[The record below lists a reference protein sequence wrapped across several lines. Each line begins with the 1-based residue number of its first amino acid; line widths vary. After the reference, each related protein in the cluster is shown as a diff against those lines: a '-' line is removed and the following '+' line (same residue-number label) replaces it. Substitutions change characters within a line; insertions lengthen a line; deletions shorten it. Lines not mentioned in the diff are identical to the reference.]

1 MCGGTIISDFIPPT
15 AAVGGSRRVTADILW
30 PSLRKNG
37 LKKPFLLDDDFE
49 AGFREFK
56 DDSDFDEDE
65 DEEEDEGLML
75 GVKGFSFSSA
85 NNKSSRTFSRG
96 SSAAKPVVS
105 KSNEPAEKD
114 SKRKRKN
121 QYRGIRQ
128 RPWGKWA
135 AEIRDPRKGVRVWLG
150 TFSTAEQAARAY
162 DAAAKR
168 IRGDKA
174 KLNFPDAPV
183 CYAARAVTAPPT
195 KKRCVSYN
203 SDQVGTQQTS
213 SESAASSEFDQE
225 MEIKKK
231 MSDLEWILDLE
242 NELPQFP
249 QSLVQTQAQ
258 AIPTPFTMPADFDNN
273 FLDAW
278 TFEEMVDPIHN
289 LIFN

>member
-1 MCGGTIISDFIPPT
+1 MCGGAIISDFIGVKRDRDLWFELDPSVDLLGLGAATNTPTPKDLPPLHFPQFYSPKRVVACDIAEKKQSLVT
-15 AAVGGSRRVTADILW
+15 VEKGKKSSGGKRA
-30 PSLRKNG
+30 RKN
-37 LKKPFLLDDDFE
+37 
-49 AGFREFK
+49 
-56 DDSDFDEDE
+56 
-65 DEEEDEGLML
+65 
-75 GVKGFSFSSA
+75 V
-85 NNKSSRTFSRG
+85 
-96 SSAAKPVVS
+96 
-105 KSNEPAEKD
+105 
-114 SKRKRKN
+114 
-121 QYRGIRQ
+121 YRGIRQ

-135 AEIRDPRKGVRVWLG
+135 AEIRDPQQGVRVWLG
-150 TFSTAEQAARAY
+150 TFSTAEEAARAY

-183 CYAARAVTAPPT
+183 CYAARAVTAPPM

-203 SDQVGTQQTS
+203 SDQVSTQQTS
-213 SESAASSEFDQE
+213 SESAASSDFDQE

-258 AIPTPFTMPADFDNN
+258 AMPTPFTMSADFDNN